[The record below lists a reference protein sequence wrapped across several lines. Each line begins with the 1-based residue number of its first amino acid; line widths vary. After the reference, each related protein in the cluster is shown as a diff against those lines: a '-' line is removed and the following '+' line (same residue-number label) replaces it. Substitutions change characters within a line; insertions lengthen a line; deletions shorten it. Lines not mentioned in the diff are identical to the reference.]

1 MNKIFVLTG
10 PSGAGKGS
18 VADALIEKP
27 ALKLRWVTTLTSRRR
42 RKDDAELSR
51 HYFTNKAGFKKQIE
65 EGNILEYNIYN
76 GNYYGTPKSSIEE
89 IIADRHNPLL
99 DIDIN
104 GAKALKKIYKK
115 RLIVIFISATLDEL
129 EARLRTRGMDDKVI
143 AQRLRIS
150 VKELDGANKFD
161 YRIHNKQNHINK
173 AIDIISKII
182 EEEIESS

>member
-18 VADALIEKP
+18 VADALVEKP
-27 ALKLRWVTTLTSRRR
+27 SLKLRWVTTLTSRRR

-51 HYFTNKAGFKKQIE
+51 HYFTNKAGFKKQIK

-89 IIADRHNPLL
+89 IITDKYNPLL

-104 GAKALKKIYKK
+104 GARALKEIYKK
-115 RLIVIFISATLDEL
+115 RLVVIFISASLDEL
-129 EARLRTRGMDDKVI
+129 ETRLRTRGMDDKVI
-143 AQRLRIS
+143 EQRLLIS
-150 VKELDGANKFD
+150 KKELDDSNKFD
-161 YRIHNKQNHINK
+161 YRIHNKQNYIEK
-173 AIDIISKII
+173 TIDIISKII
-182 EEEIESS
+182 EEEIENP